1 MKRPTVLLVDDEAI
15 VRDSVSEWLKNDEYD
30 VECACNGA
38 EALERIQHKRFDTAV
53 VDLKMPGM
61 DGLEVTRRVKQNA
74 PQVQIIIITAYGTP
88 ETAVEVIKNGAS
100 DYLTKPFTL
109 DILEKVIE
117 ETYLKS
123 QATETI
129 TLPRPEVAPETVT
142 EEVKEKPKVKEKQCI
157 WSKAGVVSYRL
168 CTNNFKCD
176 ACEFAQ
182 TLMDKGTQVGDR
194 PLMMEALKKMLEKP
208 GPQRPCRYTLS
219 GDVSYKLCPNVYQ
232 CSRCAFDQQM
242 QEKIDAKAE
251 QMITRMKNIKDHKAK
266 KATGT

>member
-1 MKRPTVLLVDDEAI
+1 MKKPTVLLVDDEAI

-30 VECACNGA
+30 VECASNGV
-38 EALERIQHKRFDTAV
+38 EALERIQQKRFDTAV

-61 DGLEVTRRVKQNA
+61 DGLEVTRQVKQNA

-109 DILEKVIE
+109 DMLEKVIE
-117 ETYLKS
+117 KTYRKNQL
-123 QATETI
+123 TETI
-129 TLPRPEVAPETVT
+129 TPPKPEIAPETVR
-142 EEVKEKPKVKEKQCI
+142 EEVTEKPKTKEKQCI

-168 CTNNFKCD
+168 CINNFKCD

-194 PLMMEALKKMLEKP
+194 PLMMDALKKMLEKP

-219 GDVSYKLCPNVYQ
+219 GDISYKLCPNVYQ
-232 CSRCAFDQQM
+232 CYRCAFDQQM

-251 QMITRMKNIKDHKAK
+251 QMVARVKSMQERKAK
-266 KATGT
+266 KAAV

>member
-1 MKRPTVLLVDDEAI
+1 MKKPRVLLVDDEAV
-15 VRDSVSEWLKNDEYD
+15 VRDSVSEWLKNDEYE
-30 VECACNGA
+30 VECAKDGK
-38 EALERIQHKRFDTAV
+38 EALERFNNRRFDTAV

-61 DGLEVTRRVKQNA
+61 DGIEVMKQIKQIA
-74 PQVQIIIITAYGTP
+74 PQTVVIIITAYGTA
-88 ETAVEVIKNGAS
+88 ENAAEAIKVGAN

-109 DILEKVIE
+109 DKLEQAINEV
-117 ETYLKS
+117 YR
-123 QATETI
+123 QQGATETI
-129 TLPRPEVAPETVT
+129 TLPAPKT
-142 EEVKEKPKVKEKQCI
+142 EPIPSKQVEVKEKPAKQCI

-168 CTNNFKCD
+168 CTSNFKCD

-194 PLMMEALKKMLEKP
+194 PLMMDALKKMLEKP

-219 GDVSYKLCPNVYQ
+219 GDISYKLCPNVYQ
-232 CSRCAFDQQM
+232 CYRCAFDQQM

-251 QMITRMKNIKDHKAK
+251 QMVARVKSMQERKAK